1 MSNRTAILLGLSIG
15 VGLVVLVPV
24 GLITLLFVLRAVNVP
39 PEPDGPPLVLASGQL
54 DGTWRDDRGG
64 QLALA
69 KDGTFSATNACG
81 DYWNTRTDA
90 SSGFGFPTIMAGTD
104 TWESD
109 ESDESDEGNATSVS
123 FEFAPGDVTGQ
134 LVAGGTPDSA
144 LLRTFI
150 GDPDS
155 GDLCV
160 LRKVT

>member
-1 MSNRTAILLGLSIG
+1 MSNGTAILLGLSIG

-24 GLITLLFVLRAVNVP
+24 GLITLLFALRAVNVP

-54 DGTWRDDRGG
+54 EGTWRDDRGG
-64 QLALA
+64 QLVLA

-90 SSGFGFPTIMAGTD
+90 SSGFGFPTIMTGTG
-104 TWESD
+104 TW

-123 FEFAPGDVTGQ
+123 VGFAPGDVTGQ
-134 LVAGGTPDSA
+134 LVAGGAPDSA
-144 LLRTFI
+144 LLWTFI